1 MALTRG
7 GLKIPDTQ
15 YARAGDAAIAYQ
27 VYGSGDHRVVAVPGA
42 ISNVELTW
50 EWTPTHH
57 FFERWGSFATL
68 AHFDKRGTGCSD
80 RIEGVASVEERMED
94 FHVVMDAVGWDRAI
108 VYGLSEGGPLA
119 CLFAATYPERT
130 DGLVLQGSCAKF
142 IQSDDYPAGVARDL
156 FETFCDEWVA
166 KWGTPETLTVPFFV
180 QSQQGDEGYLRWLN
194 RFERLSSTP
203 ANLRAMMRLN
213 AEIDVRHVLP
223 AIKAPTLVLHARQ
236 DRAIP
241 IDQGRYLADH
251 IPNATFVEY
260 DGEHIPTLA
269 GVDECVDAV
278 EHFVTGAVQNT
289 RYDTVL
295 ATVLFTDIV
304 GSTERAAALGDP
316 GWRRLLD
323 RHDEVARGVLARH
336 GGVEV
341 KTTGDGILATFDSP
355 ARAVRCASDMVE
367 AARTVGL
374 SIRAGV
380 HTGEVERRG
389 DDIAGIA
396 VHIGARVAALAEGDE
411 VLVSA
416 SVPPL
421 VVGSGIDF
429 DDRGDHALKG
439 VPGSWR
445 VFGLRDAPA
454 FTRFSSV

>member
-1 MALTRG
+1 MAQTRG
-7 GLKIPDTQ
+7 GLHIPDTQ
-15 YARAGDAAIAYQ
+15 YARTADGASIAYQ
-27 VYGSGDHRVVAVPGA
+27 VYGTGEHRVVAVPGV

-80 RIEGVASVEERMED
+80 RIDGVASIEERMED
-94 FHVVMDAVGWDRAI
+94 FHVVMDAVGWDKAI

-130 DGLVLQGSCAKF
+130 AGLVLQGSCAKF
-142 IQSDDYPAGVARDL
+142 TDADDHPAGVPAEL
-156 FETFCDEWVA
+156 FEDFCDEWVA
-166 KWGTPETLTVPFFV
+166 KWGTSETLTLPFLV
-180 QSQQGDEGYLRWLN
+180 QSQVGDEAFLRWLN

-213 AEIDVRHVLP
+213 AAIDVRHILP
-223 AIKAPTLVLHARQ
+223 TISVPTLVLHADK

-241 IDQGRYLADH
+241 IAQGRYLAEH

-260 DGEHIPTLA
+260 HGEHLPTLA

-278 EHFVTGAVQNT
+278 EHFVTGAVRNT
-289 RYDTVL
+289 RFDSVL

-304 GSTERAAALGDP
+304 GSTERAARLGDAE
-316 GWRRLLD
+316 WRRLLD
-323 RHDEVARGVLARH
+323 RHDEVTRSVLTRH

-341 KTTGDGILATFDSP
+341 NTTGDGLVATFDSP
-355 ARAVRCASDMVE
+355 ARAVRCASDMIE
-367 AARTVGL
+367 ATRAIGL

-389 DDIAGIA
+389 NDIAGLA
-396 VHIGARVAALAEGDE
+396 VHIGARVAALAGGDE
-411 VLVSA
+411 VLVSQ

-421 VVGSGIDF
+421 VVGSGLGF
-429 DDRGDHALKG
+429 EDRGDHELKG
-439 VPGSWR
+439 VPGTWR
-445 VFGLRDAPA
+445 VFRLGDAAYAP
-454 FTRFSSV
+454 TS